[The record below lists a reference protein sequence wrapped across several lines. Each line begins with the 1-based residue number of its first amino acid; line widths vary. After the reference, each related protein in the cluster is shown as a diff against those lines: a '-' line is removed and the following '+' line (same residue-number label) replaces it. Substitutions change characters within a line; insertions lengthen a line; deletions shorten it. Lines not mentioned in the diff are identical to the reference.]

1 MCLLGRPGLAGLALL
16 RCAHPEPAAAVTG
29 VAALLAWGSG
39 HRAATAALVAGTVA
53 ASQLAVG
60 WSNDA
65 LDAARDTA
73 VGRTGKPVVSG
84 AVSQPSG
91 RGGGHRGDRWARY
104 CWRWRTPPPR
114 PWRRC
119 SGSPAG
125 WRTTGDSSRR
135 WPRPVPYA
143 LSFAALPAFVVLA
156 LPARPPAWLLIAG
169 ALLGVGAHFANVLPD
184 LADDAA
190 TGVHGLPHRLGPSG
204 AVSAAT
210 AALFAATAVLVVGP
224 PGPPTAP
231 AVVAATVAAVAV
243 PMGWYAHHAARRAG
257 RRSTALFRTV
267 MTITVIDVGL
277 LLGSGSML

>member
-29 VAALLAWGSG
+29 VAALLAWGVG

-84 AVSQPSG
+84 AVSQRAVAVAATAATAGTVLLALAHPAPAAVAALLG
-91 RGGGHRGDRWARY
+91 LAGGLAY
-104 CWRWRTPPPR
+104 NWRLKSTVA
-114 PWRRC
+114 
-119 SGSPAG
+119 SA
-125 WRTTGDSSRR
+125 
-135 WPRPVPYA
+135 VPYA